1 MFIPGIAAPNS
12 PDASSSKV
20 TGHEVL
26 QSANSEPSLLSSSPT
41 PSVSPELKRAPD
53 SVSVEPSLLEG
64 QSEKTH
70 ETQSSSK
77 GDDAKSTRSTSN
89 KYSNK
94 TKAKVHLGA
103 CSIGALTFGILA
115 GPVGLVF
122 APAYLNAICM
132 ATYGGQGFLVGD
144 NNTNQAK
151 PDLDKPESDQPTS
164 SGSQVP
170 PKPTPPNPE
179 ESPSN
184 DEEDEDKKDIPPGQ
198 FPFNGGNFT
207 FAPVNINYAP
217 NITIN
222 GNIYIQQASDQS
234 AAPDD
239 NARKGTTTKDS
250 EQQTD
255 QVIQDNK
262 VSVTNITKMTAD
274 QVSRTINTQTSESG
288 VEIAQELMVDGVDA
302 HQVTFSDGAKAII
315 TGLPEAVPSAQQ
327 GAISENTQSTLV
339 QPFDKGTE
347 SSPIEGDKHSPA
359 SGAWIRDG
367 SAWKQTPEGSPA
379 ILSPGSAQAISG
391 LHSNRSKGPF
401 HNISE
406 FPHKHSDGAKAI
418 IAGLPEA
425 APSAQQGAISEN
437 AQSTFV
443 QQLGKGSE
451 SSPIEGVEADK
462 HSPASGAWIRDGSAW
477 KQAPEGSPVILSPG
491 SAQAISGLH
500 SNRSKG
506 PSHNISEFP
515 HKHSD
520 GAGLPEAAPSAQQ
533 GAISENTQSTFVQQL
548 GKGSESSTNEGIEP
562 DKDTANSGVGTNKV
576 SGWEQSSEGSPVI
589 LSPGSA
595 QAIPGLHSNR
605 SKGPSHNIS
614 EFPHKHSDGAGLP
627 EAAPSAQQG
636 AINENAQ
643 STFVQPLD
651 KGAESSPNEGL
662 EPNKD
667 MANSG
672 VWTRKGSGWEQSSEG
687 SPAILSPGSAQAI
700 PGLHSNRSK
709 GLFNNMEKFTLKKP
723 EKNTPNDKIET
734 RRSLGL
740 VENRVSYP
748 MILEKMVYKNN
759 SASL

>member
-1 MFIPGIAAPNS
+1 
-12 PDASSSKV
+12 
-20 TGHEVL
+20 
-26 QSANSEPSLLSSSPT
+26 
-41 PSVSPELKRAPD
+41 
-53 SVSVEPSLLEG
+53 
-64 QSEKTH
+64 
-70 ETQSSSK
+70 
-77 GDDAKSTRSTSN
+77 
-89 KYSNK
+89 
-94 TKAKVHLGA
+94 
-103 CSIGALTFGILA
+103 
-115 GPVGLVF
+115 
-122 APAYLNAICM
+122 M

-151 PDLDKPESDQPTS
+151 PDLEKSDSDQPTS
-164 SGSQVP
+164 SGRQVP
-170 PKPTPPNPE
+170 PKPTSPNPE
-179 ESPSN
+179 EGPSN
-184 DEEDEDKKDIPPGQ
+184 DEEDGDKKDIPPGQ
-198 FPFNGGNFT
+198 FPFNGKGGNFT

-222 GNIYIQQASDQS
+222 GNIYLQQAPEQS
-234 AAPDD
+234 VAPDD

-274 QVSRTINTQTSESG
+274 QVSRAVNTQTSESG
-288 VEIAQELMVDGVDA
+288 VEIAQELMGDEVDA

-315 TGLPEAVPSAQQ
+315 TGLPEAAPSAQQ
-327 GAISENTQSTLV
+327 GAISENSKSTLV
-339 QPFDKGTE
+339 QPLDKGSE
-347 SSPIEGDKHSPA
+347 PSPNEGLEPYKHSPA

-367 SAWKQTPEGSPA
+367 SGWKQTPEGSPV

-406 FPHKHSDGAKAI
+406 FPHKKTEKGTHSDGEKAI
-418 IAGLPEA
+418 ITGLPEA

-443 QQLGKGSE
+443 QQLGKGAE

-605 SKGPSHNIS
+605 SKG
-614 EFPHKHSDGAGLP
+614 
-627 EAAPSAQQG
+627 
-636 AINENAQ
+636 
-643 STFVQPLD
+643 
-651 KGAESSPNEGL
+651 
-662 EPNKD
+662 
-667 MANSG
+667 
-672 VWTRKGSGWEQSSEG
+672 
-687 SPAILSPGSAQAI
+687 
-700 PGLHSNRSK
+700 
-709 GLFNNMEKFTLKKP
+709 LFNNMEKFTLKKP

-740 VENRVSYP
+740 VGNRVSYP
-748 MILEKMVYKNN
+748 ITLEEMVYKNN

>member
-1 MFIPGIAAPNS
+1 MRIAETVAPNS

-26 QSANSEPSLLSSSPT
+26 QSANSEPSLLSSSKT
-41 PSVSPELKRAPD
+41 PLVSPELKRAPD
-53 SVSVEPSLLEG
+53 SVSVESSLLED

-70 ETQSSSK
+70 EPQSSSK

-151 PDLDKPESDQPTS
+151 PDLEKSDSDQPTS
-164 SGSQVP
+164 SGRQVP
-170 PKPTPPNPE
+170 PKPTSPNPE
-179 ESPSN
+179 EGPSN
-184 DEEDEDKKDIPPGQ
+184 DEEDGDKKDIPPGQ
-198 FPFNGGNFT
+198 FPFNGKGGNFT

-222 GNIYIQQASDQS
+222 GNIYLQQAPEQS
-234 AAPDD
+234 VAPDD

-274 QVSRTINTQTSESG
+274 QVSRAVNTQTSESG
-288 VEIAQELMVDGVDA
+288 VEIAQELMVDEVDA

-315 TGLPEAVPSAQQ
+315 TGLPEAAPSAHHRGKGFSAFNDASVKKSQQ
-327 GAISENTQSTLV
+327 SYADEKAKKGSVKVGETHTWHKEDRGQWTLKPIASEDSVETSRRDDEQNINYSADKRSQNVSDSVTLPSPDSTLVRQGTTGVSRKTNNDDSVHHRGKGFSAFNDASVKKSQQSYADEKAKKGSVKVGETHTWHKEDRGQWTLKPIASEDSVETSRRDDEQNFTHSGEQRSQNTSNDVTSLNTDSTIVRQGSINENTQSTSV
-339 QPFDKGTE
+339 QPLD
-347 SSPIEGDKHSPA
+347 
-359 SGAWIRDG
+359 
-367 SAWKQTPEGSPA
+367 
-379 ILSPGSAQAISG
+379 
-391 LHSNRSKGPF
+391 
-401 HNISE
+401 
-406 FPHKHSDGAKAI
+406 
-418 IAGLPEA
+418 
-425 APSAQQGAISEN
+425 
-437 AQSTFV
+437 
-443 QQLGKGSE
+443 KGSE
-451 SSPIEGVEADK
+451 SSP
-462 HSPASGAWIRDGSAW
+462 S
-477 KQAPEGSPVILSPG
+477 
-491 SAQAISGLH
+491 
-500 SNRSKG
+500 
-506 PSHNISEFP
+506 
-515 HKHSD
+515 
-520 GAGLPEAAPSAQQ
+520 
-533 GAISENTQSTFVQQL
+533 
-548 GKGSESSTNEGIEP
+548 
-562 DKDTANSGVGTNKV
+562 
-576 SGWEQSSEGSPVI
+576 
-589 LSPGSA
+589 
-595 QAIPGLHSNR
+595 
-605 SKGPSHNIS
+605 
-614 EFPHKHSDGAGLP
+614 
-627 EAAPSAQQG
+627 
-636 AINENAQ
+636 
-643 STFVQPLD
+643 
-651 KGAESSPNEGL
+651 EGL
-662 EPNKD
+662 EPYKD
-667 MANSG
+667 SPASG

-723 EKNTPNDKIET
+723 EKDTPNDKNET

-740 VENRVSYP
+740 VGNRVSYP
-748 MILEKMVYKNN
+748 LSLGKMVYKNN